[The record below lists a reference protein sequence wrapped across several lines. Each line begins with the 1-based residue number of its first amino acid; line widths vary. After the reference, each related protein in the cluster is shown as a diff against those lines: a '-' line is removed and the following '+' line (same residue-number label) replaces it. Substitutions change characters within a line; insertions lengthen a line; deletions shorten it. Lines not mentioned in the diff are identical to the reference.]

1 MNFECFERHA
11 EMEEAGSAISSFER
25 CHRARVDAAAACDLI
40 SGVIRIL
47 AISGSLRR
55 MSSNT
60 ELLRAAAKLAQAEV
74 EITLETALG
83 ELPHFNPDLEGNEP
97 PAVLQFRARLKA
109 ADAIVISSPEYAHGV
124 PGMLKDAL
132 DWTVG
137 SGEFSGKP
145 VALFN
150 ASPRASI
157 AQESLAEIIR
167 TMDAILV
174 RDASLSVPL
183 LGRNLD
189 AAAIV
194 ANFEIS
200 AAIQNAL
207 TALVREIVAR
217 KGEVE
222 A

>member
-1 MNFECFERHA
+1 
-11 EMEEAGSAISSFER
+11 MEETGSAISSFER
-25 CHRARVDAAAACDLI
+25 SHRAWVDAAAACELI
-40 SGVIRIL
+40 SSVIRIL

-55 MSSNT
+55 TSSNT
-60 ELLRAAAKLAQAEV
+60 ELLRAAAKLTPPKV

-124 PGMLKDAL
+124 PGVLKDAL

-183 LGRNLD
+183 LGRNLN
-189 AAAIV
+189 AAGIV
-194 ANFEIS
+194 ANIEMS
-200 AAIQNAL
+200 VGIQNAL
-207 TALVREIVAR
+207 AALVSEIVSR
-217 KGEVE
+217 RGVVE